1 MSTVLKTFLMHFK
14 FHSLSIFST
23 TDRVAWPTVPRLCIV
38 PMQALQ
44 SEQRSRSRSQCC
56 TCTLY
61 SWPEVPHA
69 PVPYMPPI
77 PLSPMPHTRA
87 LAACATRLACCW
99 YLLNTF
105 IFVVLLMYFFFAT
118 HLPLPLPPFCAS
130 HTCYASLLL
139 LLTLTSSLTSHAGVL
154 GAIPLC
160 AAPRSAQLLRDVEY
174 KRVEKSR
181 VEQRYG
187 ERYTDGQK
195 RKSKRIR
202 EQEEEEDKTGRDE
215 TRQRQKHS
223 EKNARVRFVAS
234 DLRRGG
240 GESIVV
246 VVGGGRCVWNE
257 E

>member
-1 MSTVLKTFLMHFK
+1 
-14 FHSLSIFST
+14 
-23 TDRVAWPTVPRLCIV
+23 
-38 PMQALQ
+38 
-44 SEQRSRSRSQCC
+44 
-56 TCTLY
+56 
-61 SWPEVPHA
+61 
-69 PVPYMPPI
+69 
-77 PLSPMPHTRA
+77 
-87 LAACATRLACCW
+87 
-99 YLLNTF
+99 
-105 IFVVLLMYFFFAT
+105 MYFFFAA
-118 HLPLPLPPFCAS
+118 HLPRQQRLPYPCRPFCAS

-139 LLTLTSSLTSHAGVL
+139 LLTLTSSLTSHTGVL

-202 EQEEEEDKTGRDE
+202 EQEEEEADETRRGETRRDE
-215 TRQRQKHS
+215 AKRQRQKHS

-234 DLRRGG
+234 DLRREG

-246 VVGGGRCVWNE
+246 GGGCVKSNYPKRIS
-257 E
+257 

>member
-1 MSTVLKTFLMHFK
+1 
-14 FHSLSIFST
+14 
-23 TDRVAWPTVPRLCIV
+23 
-38 PMQALQ
+38 
-44 SEQRSRSRSQCC
+44 
-56 TCTLY
+56 
-61 SWPEVPHA
+61 
-69 PVPYMPPI
+69 
-77 PLSPMPHTRA
+77 
-87 LAACATRLACCW
+87 
-99 YLLNTF
+99 
-105 IFVVLLMYFFFAT
+105 MYFFFAA
-118 HLPLPLPPFCAS
+118 HLPLPLPLFCAS

-187 ERYTDGQK
+187 ERDIRTG
-195 RKSKRIR
+195 KSGNRNEYVNKK
-202 EQEEEEDKTGRDE
+202 KTRRGEGDE
-215 TRQRQKHS
+215 AKRQRQKHS

-240 GESIVV
+240 GESIAVV
-246 VVGGGRCVWNE
+246 VGGGGRCVWNE